1 LGLDA
6 SAAAAGEDDEPTGL
20 FVSNGSVSK
29 DALLGTEKSLED
41 AKGFLTRQH
50 GDNKVFRIF
59 HKLRANALSDGL
71 ECESAL
77 KSLYARIFLT
87 QAGTRFA

>member
-6 SAAAAGEDDEPTGL
+6 SAAGEDNEPTGL

-29 DALLGTEKSLED
+29 DALLGTENGLQD

-59 HKLRANALSDGL
+59 HK
-71 ECESAL
+71 
-77 KSLYARIFLT
+77 
-87 QAGTRFA
+87 